1 MSMPANLLHRR
12 KQEIQASEDSL
23 LDVMIAVLVVG
34 MVIALA
40 LTAVA
45 DAGLLSQ

>member
-1 MSMPANLLHRR
+1 MSMPTNLRHWR
-12 KQEIQASEDSL
+12 KQEIQASEDSIP
-23 LDVMIAVLVVG
+23 DVMITVLVVG

-40 LTAVA
+40 LTALA

>member
-1 MSMPANLLHRR
+1 MSMPTNLRHWR
-12 KQEIQASEDSL
+12 KQEIQASEDSH
-23 LDVMIAVLVVG
+23 LDMMIAVLVVG

-40 LTAVA
+40 FTAVA

>member
-1 MSMPANLLHRR
+1 MPRDLPHQR
-12 KQEIQASEDSL
+12 KQEIQASEDSIP
-23 LDVMIAVLVVG
+23 DVMITVLVVG

>member
-1 MSMPANLLHRR
+1 MPTILSHRR
-12 KQEIQASEDSL
+12 KQEVQASEDSL
-23 LDVMIAVLVVG
+23 PDVLIAVLVVG